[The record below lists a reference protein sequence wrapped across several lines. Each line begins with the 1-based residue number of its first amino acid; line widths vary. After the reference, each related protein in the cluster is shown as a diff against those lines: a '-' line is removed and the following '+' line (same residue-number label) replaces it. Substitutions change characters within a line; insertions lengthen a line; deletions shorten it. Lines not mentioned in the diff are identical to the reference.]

1 MRFLFHWFVKITAW
15 IPQMLVFRTKLYYED
30 RRVQGR
36 YIRGRAI
43 VVSNHTSVLDV
54 ATMLFVFP
62 FRTLR
67 VVAAEIMY
75 TKNMFM
81 SVMLYLLGTI
91 RVDREAHDFSF
102 LGACERI
109 LKKGG
114 VIEIYPEARLPKA
127 GEERPLA
134 FKPSA
139 VYLAL
144 QTETPII
151 PVYTNGEMFSRK
163 RLRVVIGKPI
173 DVCRLYNDQMSEKE
187 NIESI
192 NTYLR
197 GKVIELG
204 QQIERKA
211 PEKEA
216 GK

>member
-1 MRFLFHWFVKITAW
+1 MRFLFHWFVKITGF
-15 IPQMLVFRTKLYYED
+15 IPQLLVFRTKVYYED
-30 RRVQGR
+30 KRVQGR

-43 VVSNHTSVLDV
+43 VVANHTSVLDV

-62 FRTLR
+62 WRTLR

-75 TKNMFM
+75 AKNPFM
-81 SVMLYLLGTI
+81 SALLYLLGAI
-91 RVDREAHDFSF
+91 RVDRGSHDFSF
-102 LGACERI
+102 LSACERI

-114 VIEIYPEARLPKA
+114 VVEIYPEARLPKA
-127 GEERPLA
+127 GEERPLP

-173 DVCRLYNDQMSEKE
+173 DVCRLYDDQKSEKE

-197 GKVIELG
+197 GKIIELG
-204 QQIERKA
+204 QQIECKS

-216 GK
+216 

>member
-1 MRFLFHWFVKITAW
+1 MRFLFHWFVKITGF
-15 IPQMLVFRTKLYYED
+15 IPQLLVFRTKVYYED
-30 RRVQGR
+30 QRVQGR

-43 VVSNHTSVLDV
+43 VVANHTSVLDV

-62 FRTLR
+62 WRTLR

-75 TKNMFM
+75 AKNPFM
-81 SVMLYLLGTI
+81 SALLYLLGAI
-91 RVDREAHDFSF
+91 RVDRESHDFSF
-102 LGACERI
+102 LSACERI

-114 VIEIYPEARLPKA
+114 VVEIYPEARLPKA
-127 GEERPLA
+127 GEERPLPL
-134 FKPSA
+134 KPSA

-144 QTETPII
+144 QTETPIV

-173 DVCRLYNDQMSEKE
+173 DVCRLYDDQKSEKE

-197 GKVIELG
+197 GKIIELG
-204 QQIERKA
+204 QQIERKS

-216 GK
+216 